1 MQSNPRQMFFLPFW
15 SGSDL
20 NIPQDRPMKIILMVM
35 VVLKLCPLFRSVAQ
49 FGQSTGFGNQGS
61 EVRIFLD
68 RFRRFAF
75 PGNKPLGGIW
85 LFKPELIRNPENPV
99 EQIDEQPVLQHIA
112 MARKIFD
119 DFFRIGRT
127 FFENNF
133 LLIDRIQKRFD
144 NFRKQQQISG
154 GLLVALVQ
162 YRIDIIEKIMDRV
175 VLDVLIR

>member
-1 MQSNPRQMFFLPFW
+1 M
-15 SGSDL
+15 
-20 NIPQDRPMKIILMVM
+20 
-35 VVLKLCPLFRSVAQ
+35 
-49 FGQSTGFGNQGS
+49 
-61 EVRIFLD
+61 
-68 RFRRFAF
+68 
-75 PGNKPLGGIW
+75 
-85 LFKPELIRNPENPV
+85 FKPELIRNPENPV